1 MGRMNQP
8 HESREQRPASEVQS
22 PDPMVGVRSPD
33 VTSAPHPCKL
43 PHLGLPWLPAAM
55 RDSVPVVSGTE
66 AEDMA
71 KRIVRPGHRRSAVT
85 SAKKFL
91 EIHGP

>member
-1 MGRMNQP
+1 
-8 HESREQRPASEVQS
+8 
-22 PDPMVGVRSPD
+22 
-33 VTSAPHPCKL
+33 
-43 PHLGLPWLPAAM
+43 M

-71 KRIVRPGHRRSAVT
+71 KRIVRPGPRRSAVT